1 MGSMSYQ
8 KELKELEDQG
18 IDLIE
23 ILGQDRHLQSPE
35 ALQKIIHGLARSGEN
50 IYSELLYY
58 LTYRRFQPEQAE
70 SIWRAIM
77 KHKAR
82 MGEAL
87 GRKVPFR
94 VAALDYLTERNALL
108 RHVRLIPKPE
118 FESILSY
125 VNLDE
130 LTSVYNRR
138 FFNEALA
145 REVHRA
151 RRYGKHLSLLVID
164 IDDFKKVNDAR
175 GHLEGDVA
183 LRKVGRLLR
192 DNVRQTDIVCRYG
205 GDEFAV
211 LLPETNGA
219 EAQVL
224 AERIRRAASKAGAMQ
239 RAAGTAAMDGP
250 MIQMPR
256 VPREGDADALPLT
269 LSIGGATFPDDCE
282 EAEELVAVADQMCL
296 DAKRQGKDRVCMGG
310 GGPGLPLAAE

>member
-1 MGSMSYQ
+1 MGFMSYQ

-18 IDLIE
+18 IDLVE

-35 ALQKIIHGLARSGEN
+35 ALQKIVHGLAKSGEN

-70 SIWRAIM
+70 SLWRGIM

-87 GRKVPFR
+87 GRKVGFR
-94 VAALDYLTERNALL
+94 VAALDYFTTRNALL
-108 RHVRLIPKPE
+108 RHVRLIAKPE
-118 FESILSY
+118 FESILSH
-125 VNLDE
+125 VHLDE

-138 FFNEALA
+138 YFNEALG

-151 RRYGKHLSLLVID
+151 RRYGKSLSLLVID

-175 GHLEGDVA
+175 GHLEGDVV

-211 LLPETNGA
+211 LLTETNGQ
-219 EAQVL
+219 EAHVL
-224 AERIRRAASKAGAMQ
+224 AERIRRAPSKAAALQ
-239 RAAGTAAMDGP
+239 RAPGAGSVEGS

-256 VPREGDADALPLT
+256 VPRAPEPDAEPIT

-296 DAKRQGKDRVCMGG
+296 DAKRQGKDRVRMSGDG
-310 GGPGLPLAAE
+310 RGLPLAAE